1 MKEKLKNWMNQSASY
16 LELIISIVILLAI
29 LIASISV
36 IAELGIFNGQWL
48 NISSF
53 ETFLSHALALV
64 IGIEFIKM
72 LIKHTPG
79 SVIEV
84 LLFAVAR
91 QLIVYHTTMLELLLG
106 IAAVAGLFAIRKYLF
121 MDNID

>member
-1 MKEKLKNWMNQSASY
+1 MKEKLKTWMNQSASY

>member
-1 MKEKLKNWMNQSASY
+1 MKEKLKTWMNQSASY

-36 IAELGIFNGQWL
+36 IAELGVFNGQWL